1 MNNLLALEG
10 ESSRLEFTRENAL
23 RRASEVAGE
32 VVRSIVFSSS
42 FWIPLVLLAMATLFF
57 RYSDADL
64 YLARLFYRAE
74 SPLRWPLGFA
84 QPWKWLYNYAI
95 YPAWIIGIGGMAASI
110 LAIFWKRIRPIR
122 YECFF
127 LGLLLILGPGLLVNS
142 ISKPFCGRPR
152 PIQIKQFGGEKEF
165 LPVLATGE
173 NPRHDYDSFP
183 CGHASMGFYLMA
195 PAFVFYRRRKAWA
208 AAFLALGL
216 AAGCTIGIARMAAG
230 GHFASDVLW
239 AGAFIY
245 FTGLLLHAIFRFDA
259 RAALQEKRREESAE
273 RISLLRFSAQRNFY
287 LAACPRVQRKRG
299 LGILVGPAAEMDDDL
314 LAGGIGERLDLER
327 GGVAVAADAE

>member
-1 MNNLLALEG
+1 MNNLLVLKGAT
-10 ESSRLEFTRENAL
+10 SRPKCTRGNTL
-23 RRASEVAGE
+23 QRVGEVARE
-32 VVRSIVFSSS
+32 VVRSVVYSPL
-42 FWIPLVLLAMATLFF
+42 FWIPLVLLAVATLFF

-74 SPLRWPLGFA
+74 SPLRWPLGFT

-95 YPAWIIGIGGMAASI
+95 YPAWIIGLSGMAVSM
-110 LAIFWKRIRPIR
+110 LAIFWKRVQTIR

-152 PIQIKQFGGEKEF
+152 PIQMKLFGGEKEF
-165 LPVLATGE
+165 LPVLSTGE
-173 NPRHDYDSFP
+173 NPQYDYDSFP

-195 PAFVFYRRRKAWA
+195 PAFVLYRRSKAWA
-208 AAFLALGL
+208 AAFFSIGL

-239 AGAFIY
+239 AGAFVY
-245 FTGLLLHAIFRFDA
+245 FTGLLLAAIFRFDA
-259 RAALQEKRREESAE
+259 RASLQEKRREETAE
-273 RISLLRFSAQRNFY
+273 LISLLRLSAERNVDIM
-287 LAACPRVQRKRG
+287 ACPRIQRKH
-299 LGILVGPAAEMDDDL
+299 GIGIFVGPAAEVDDDL
-314 LAGGIGERLDLER
+314 FAREVGERLDLER